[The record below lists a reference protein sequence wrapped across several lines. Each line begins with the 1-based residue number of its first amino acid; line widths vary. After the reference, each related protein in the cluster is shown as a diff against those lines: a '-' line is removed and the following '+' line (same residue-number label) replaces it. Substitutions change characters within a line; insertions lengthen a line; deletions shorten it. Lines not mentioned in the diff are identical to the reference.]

1 MNTYDRRGSRSKPEG
16 SDKHSESH
24 GGELLQLGQNL
35 GEVAKDELTFKNS
48 EKERFSCVTKYG
60 AYLAFTSNNVIQAID
75 FMFS

>member
-35 GEVAKDELTFKNS
+35 GEVAKDELTFTNS
-48 EKERFSCVTKYG
+48 ENQGSPV
-60 AYLAFTSNNVIQAID
+60 
-75 FMFS
+75 